1 MVLALYAI
9 VMIALIILE
18 VVLSYRDLKHD
29 H

>member
-9 VMIALIILE
+9 VMVALIVLE
-18 VVLSYRDLKHD
+18 VVLSYRDFKHD